1 MKMRK
6 EGIKSIEPQL
16 YAAKQWKQMIQDDN
30 NKTLLPLTDSWYM
43 GANIPGKPREQLNY
57 LRGIK
62 QYEEDCR
69 AALEKFEG
77 FDLVYHQRQKLII
90 SHI

>member
-1 MKMRK
+1 MRN
-6 EGIKSIEPQL
+6 EGIESIEARKD
-16 YAAKQWKQMIQDDN
+16 AATQWKQMIQDDN

-43 GANIPGKPREQLNY
+43 GANVPGKPREQLNY

-69 AALEKFEG
+69 AALANFDG
-77 FDLVYHQRQKLII
+77 FDLVYQPKRKLLN